1 MKQTMVQTRVCLVL
15 GSFSNTLQRRTS
27 KRRVRET
34 TALMLLVG
42 ISSCKAKMR
51 KCFLHFLSHLEKKR
65 KSFYKNSIDIFF
77 ITFKLIEN

>member
-1 MKQTMVQTRVCLVL
+1 MKQTMVQTRVCLVV

-42 ISSCKAKMR
+42 ISSCKAKNEEML
-51 KCFLHFLSHLEKKR
+51 FTLPI
-65 KSFYKNSIDIFF
+65 SFGEE
-77 ITFKLIEN
+77 T